1 MRCDMKKFSLKKSLS
16 ILMASFFVKAL
27 LYFTILKIDFIP
39 IINKCIVFFI
49 FALLPIFDAII
60 ICYMIGKF
68 KRMYLKII
76 FAIVVVLIV
85 FSVPYLGIVG
95 LLSLKEPQGEFY
107 FDDSKYYILDIGIAN
122 HIYEFYEVKDKILM
136 KKIQEQ
142 EVPEKFKDY
151 LKIEDETSRELI
163 ESIIKIYE

>member
-1 MRCDMKKFSLKKSLS
+1 MKKFSLKKLLS

-39 IINKCIVFFI
+39 IINNVITVFI
-49 FALLPIFDAII
+49 FALLPILDAII
-60 ICYMIGKF
+60 IGYMINEF

-85 FSVPYLGIVG
+85 LSVPYLGIVG

-122 HIYEFYEVKDKILM
+122 HICELYEVKDKIFM

-151 LKIEDETSRELI
+151 LKIEDETSREII
-163 ESIIKIYE
+163 ESIIKNYE

>member
-1 MRCDMKKFSLKKSLS
+1 MKKFSLKKLLS

-39 IINKCIVFFI
+39 IINNGIVVLI
-49 FALLPIFDAII
+49 FALLPILDAII
-60 ICYMIGKF
+60 IGYMINEF

-85 FSVPYLGIVG
+85 LSVPYLGIVG
-95 LLSLKEPQGEFY
+95 LLSLKEPQGKFY

-122 HIYEFYEVKDKILM
+122 HIYELYEVKDKIFM

-151 LKIEDETSRELI
+151 LKIEDETSREII

>member
-1 MRCDMKKFSLKKSLS
+1 MKRFSLKKLLS

-39 IINKCIVFFI
+39 IINNCIVVFI
-49 FALLPIFDAII
+49 FALLPIFDVII

-76 FAIVVVLIV
+76 FAIVVILIV

-122 HIYEFYEVKDKILM
+122 HICELYEVKDKIFM